1 LGQRLDKAL
10 ARSERDMTWDAIKAN
25 KTLRNYQLMFRTALW
40 STAAAGLL
48 VAIGVV
54 VALKTP
60 GIPMVLPF
68 GLLMASMGGLLM
80 YRVTVSTMHLLEQDS
95 SRNWFSGQ

>member
-1 LGQRLDKAL
+1 
-10 ARSERDMTWDAIKAN
+10 MTWDAIKAN
-25 KTLRNYQLMFRTALW
+25 KRLRNYQLMFRTALW

-48 VAIGVV
+48 VAVGVV

-60 GIPMVLPF
+60 GVPAFLPLSVLV
-68 GLLMASMGGLLM
+68 ASLGGLLM
-80 YRVTVSTMHLLEQDS
+80 YRVTVSTMHLLEEDS